1 MGWKGQRG
9 GERWRGGAG
18 SPRVKLSW
26 CKRGLMERNE
36 GRKQG
41 EPKECWRQMVL
52 EAQRQREEHS
62 WGESREGTGQT
73 QKDQG
78 RGAKNEKKSEKKSD
92 LASPRWRQSQSKTRQ
107 LGGGQS
113 WKPPKPCSPAWR
125 CPQSQGT
132 PPATAPHAR
141 PGVTPASSRASH
153 SGQPSGPTLSH
164 ETSPPGQG
172 NTCMHECQCDKGTPR
187 TPWMPPW
194 LPVPPTP
201 GPDRLSPVD
210 PAQPPTCASQ
220 PLLHQG
226 PLPGMPFPFVGIC
239 SVTISGKPE
248 FPVLPAPV
256 LLAGKSHSDL
266 CIRNTP
272 GSDLLCA
279 CPPPRGAHRCHTCVS
294 WSRLGCGEREGCGR
308 PSPQAAPRGLLPM
321 SVPHRNG
328 TPDISHAAHILLMS

>member
-1 MGWKGQRG
+1 
-9 GERWRGGAG
+9 
-18 SPRVKLSW
+18 
-26 CKRGLMERNE
+26 MERNE

-41 EPKECWRQMVL
+41 EPKESWRQMVL

-73 QKDQG
+73 QKDRG

-92 LASPRWRQSQSKTRQ
+92 LASLRRRQSQSKTRQ
-107 LGGGQS
+107 LGVGRPQS
-113 WKPPKPCSPAWR
+113 WKPPKPCSPAQR

-132 PPATAPHAR
+132 SPAAAPHAR

-153 SGQPSGPTLSH
+153 SGQPSGPTLPH

-172 NTCMHECQCDKGTPR
+172 NTCMHQCQCDKGTPR

-279 CPPPRGAHRCHTCVS
+279 CRPPRGAHRCHTCVS
-294 WSRLGCGEREGCGR
+294 HGPGWAVGSGR
-308 PSPQAAPRGLLPM
+308 DVVDPVPRWHLE
-321 SVPHRNG
+321 V
-328 TPDISHAAHILLMS
+328 AAHVRPPQEWDTRHQPCCTHSSHVLMLATNSKQCSYHPYCPPPCN